1 MSRYIALI
9 PAAGAGQRF
18 GSEVPKQYLPLNNRP
33 LLWHTLC
40 TLSSVP
46 VIERVAVV
54 IAPEDEWFEQY
65 DWPMSK
71 LIILRQG
78 GATRAVTVR
87 QGMAALLEQGIADAG
102 DWLLV
107 HDAARCCLGI
117 ALVERL
123 IAELATDEVGGLL
136 ALPVPDTVKQA
147 DEDRRVTRT
156 ISRDGLWLAQTP
168 QMFRVDMLQRAFMAD
183 PDGLCTD
190 EAAAVEALGHAPALV
205 EGSATNFKVTYPQ
218 DLSLAAAILA
228 VQADS

>member
-1 MSRYIALI
+1 MNRYIALI

-18 GSEVPKQYLPLNNRP
+18 GSEVPKQYSLLNDRP

-71 LIILRQG
+71 LTVLRHG
-78 GATRAVTVR
+78 GATRAITVR
-87 QGMAALLEQGIADAG
+87 QGMTALLERGIVDAG

-107 HDAARCCLGI
+107 HDAARCCLGTS
-117 ALVERL
+117 LVERL
-123 IAELATDEVGGLL
+123 IAELVGDEVGGLL

-147 DEDRRVTRT
+147 DKERRVAKT

-168 QMFRVDMLQRAFMAD
+168 QMFRVGMLQRAFTAD
-183 PDGLCTD
+183 TDGLCTD
-190 EAAAVEALGHAPALV
+190 EAAAIEALGYAPVLV
-205 EGSATNFKVTYPQ
+205 EGAATNFKVTYPQ
-218 DLSLAAAILA
+218 DLILAAAMLA
-228 VQADS
+228 AQAGS